1 MADAIATEAGL
12 YGAASPPP
20 RRVRVVAAV
29 GLVAALALLALVLAH
44 WGWTWFGP
52 APAVI
57 AVPVSE
63 TDLAARAASTRLFG
77 SSTPTPDNAPAGAD
91 LGDLRL
97 LGVFAES
104 GGNGYALFRAG
115 SRGAILAEPGDEIAP
130 GIRLERVRPDG
141 VNIID
146 GGVPRDLSLRSATP
160 AADASRPAAGSPQ
173 VALAAPASKPA
184 AGAPQVA
191 PAASAARPAACV
203 PPPGFKGPIV
213 RLNAELLGGMIDAP
227 AAWNALVAR
236 ASGALVVRDQ
246 SGYAGMLGLKNGDR
260 VERANGIALEV
271 PDDIP
276 ATVIKPLVRSQ
287 QVWLQGTRG
296 GKPQQWLYLNAG
308 ACPG

>member
-12 YGAASPPP
+12 YGAPSPPP

-104 GGNGYALFRAG
+104 GGNGYAVFRAG
-115 SRGAILAEPGDEIAP
+115 PRGAIVAEAGDEIAP
-130 GIRLERVRPDG
+130 GVRLERVRPDG

-146 GGVPRDLSLRSATP
+146 GGAPRDLSLRSATP
-160 AADASRPAAGSPQ
+160 AADASKPASGAPQ
-173 VALAAPASKPA
+173 VALAAPASKPE
-184 AGAPQVA
+184 AGGP
-191 PAASAARPAACV
+191 PAACV

-227 AAWNALVAR
+227 AAWKTLVAR

-276 ATVIKPLVRSQ
+276 ATVLKPLVRSQ